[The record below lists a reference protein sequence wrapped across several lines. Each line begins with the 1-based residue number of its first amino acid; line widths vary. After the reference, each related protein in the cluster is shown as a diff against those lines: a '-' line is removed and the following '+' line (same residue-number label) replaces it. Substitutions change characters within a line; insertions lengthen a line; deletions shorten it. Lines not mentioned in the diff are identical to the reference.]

1 MKIFLNWLRGY
12 TPSTHT
18 LVGLLTAFQ
27 TAYLTDAEMEHAVNR
42 ILGAH
47 PVVHAMGG
55 YCLLV
60 LALYRNG
67 AAGAKQQGMETING
81 K

>member
-1 MKIFLNWLRGY
+1 MTALLGWLNRY
-12 TPSTHT
+12 RPSTHT
-18 LVGLLTAFQ
+18 LVGLLTVFQ
-27 TAYLTDAEMEHAVNR
+27 TAYLADSEMQAVINR
-42 ILGAH
+42 IIGAH
-47 PVVHAMGG
+47 PTVHAVTG

-67 AAGAKQQGMETING
+67 AASDK

>member
-1 MKIFLNWLRGY
+1 MTILLDWLNRY
-12 TPSTHT
+12 RPSTHT
-18 LVGLLTAFQ
+18 LVGLLTVFQ
-27 TAYLTDAEMEHAVNR
+27 TAYLADSEMQSVINR

-47 PVVHAMGG
+47 PMMHAVTAH
-55 YCLLV
+55 CLLV

-67 AAGAKQQGMETING
+67 AASDK